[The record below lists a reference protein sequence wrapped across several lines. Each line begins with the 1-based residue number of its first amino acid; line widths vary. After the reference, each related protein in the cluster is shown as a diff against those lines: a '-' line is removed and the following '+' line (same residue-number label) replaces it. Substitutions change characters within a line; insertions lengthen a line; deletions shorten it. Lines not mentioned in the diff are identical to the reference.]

1 MRTAIFDPRKQ
12 SRFTR
17 SVTGGIEPFGAEFTY
32 IVKIKLEKWKT
43 ARFTETDSA
52 SPLFIE
58 YESTNSIVYDGRA
71 FELNR
76 FLTIEVRRADDLY
89 VFENELLGIVGY
101 GKTRDEARDAF
112 NMEFACCWDSVA
124 MVDDAAILT
133 PDAERLGNSMRN
145 RVLKITVL

>member
-1 MRTAIFDPRKQ
+1 MNTKPRK
-12 SRFTR
+12 T
-17 SVTGGIEPFGAEFTY
+17 TY
-32 IVKIKLEKWKT
+32 
-43 ARFTETDSA
+43 ET
-52 SPLFIE
+52 I
-58 YESTNSIVYDGRA
+58 NRIVYDGRA

-76 FLTIEVRRADDLY
+76 LLTIEVRRADDLY
-89 VFENELLGIVGY
+89 TFENELLGIVGY